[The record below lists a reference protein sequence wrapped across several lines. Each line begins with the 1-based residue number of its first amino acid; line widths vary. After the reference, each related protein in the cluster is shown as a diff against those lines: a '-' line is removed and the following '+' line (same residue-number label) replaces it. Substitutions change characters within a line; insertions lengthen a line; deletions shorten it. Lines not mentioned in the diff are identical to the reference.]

1 MECDHRLMQK
11 LVRVLRVPQLLARLP
26 KLGVTARRP
35 PSSVRD
41 LVHGFCAEKGGAMS
55 LFLAT
60 LLGIPVSTTH
70 VITGGIVGVGAV
82 THLGAVRWRIAV
94 RVVWAWLF
102 AIQCAAVI
110 AAATMLIERA
120 FGFR

>member
-1 MECDHRLMQK
+1 
-11 LVRVLRVPQLLARLP
+11 
-26 KLGVTARRP
+26 
-35 PSSVRD
+35 
-41 LVHGFCAEKGGAMS
+41 MS